1 MSERFGHLAVV
12 EDDQPANIAESFE
25 RIDLAAVLAGD
36 LKQPEP
42 TMLYRTG
49 DGIRSALLYTGMVNG
64 IHGDSG
70 TGKSWI
76 SIAAM
81 AERFHAAEN
90 VMLLDLEDT
99 PESVLSRLI
108 MVGITHDQIVQHLDY
123 RRPTEPFGPFEMADL
138 LATIETDNVSLVVID
153 SLGEA
158 FGTEGINEDKDA
170 EVGPWL
176 RRVAR
181 PLANAGPAV
190 LLIDHST
197 KSKDGQQLHPS
208 GSKRKRAA
216 IGGASY
222 LIEAVTPFVKGGD
235 GRLRVILAKDRHG
248 TYRRGEHVAWLDMN
262 TAFDGTVTLELVAPA
277 QIEETPQSEILE
289 TQILKQLR
297 ERGPLSRNMLLSAV
311 RDAGARTGTTPF
323 SDAVNIMVL
332 KGDVL
337 ESSGPRGAKVIAV
350 NDRAVAA

>member
-1 MSERFGHLAVV
+1 MSERFGPLATV
-12 EDDQPANIAESFE
+12 EDDQPTNIAESFE

-42 TMLYRTG
+42 TLLYRYG
-49 DGIRSALLYTGMVNG
+49 DDIRSALIYEAMVNG
-64 IHGDSG
+64 VHGDSG

-76 SIAAM
+76 AVAAM
-81 AERFHAAEN
+81 KERMAVGEN
-90 VMLLDLEDT
+90 VMLFDLEDT

-108 MVGITHDQIVQHLDY
+108 LIGVTHDQIVQHLDY
-123 RRPTEPFGPFEMADL
+123 RRPTEPFGPFEMAEL
-138 LATIETDNVSLVVID
+138 LATIKTDNVRLVVID

-158 FGTEGINEDKDA
+158 FGTEGINEDRDN

-176 RRVAR
+176 RAVAR
-181 PLANAGPAV
+181 PLADAGPAV

-222 LIEAVTPFVKGGD
+222 LIESVTPFVKGGS
-235 GRLRVILAKDRHG
+235 GRLRVICAKDRHG

-262 TAFDGTVTLELVAPA
+262 TAPDDTVTLELIAPA
-277 QIEETPQSEILE
+277 PKTEDHGEILE
-289 TQILKQLR
+289 TLIVQQLG

-311 RDAGARTGTTPF
+311 RDGGAKIGSTPF
-323 SDAVNIMVL
+323 TDAVNIMVL
-332 KGDVL
+332 KGAVS
-337 ESSGPRGAKVIAV
+337 ETNGPRGAKVIAV
-350 NDRAVAA
+350 IGQAVAA

>member
-1 MSERFGHLAVV
+1 MSERFGHLAAV
-12 EDDQPANIAESFE
+12 EDDQQANIAESFE

-42 TMLYRTG
+42 TMLFRYG
-49 DGIRSALLYTGMVNG
+49 DGIRSALLYAGMVNG
-64 IHGDSG
+64 VHGDSG

-76 SIAAM
+76 SIAAI

-90 VMLLDLEDT
+90 VILLDLEDT
-99 PESVLSRLI
+99 PESVLSRLR
-108 MVGITHDQIVQHLDY
+108 MVGITADQIVRHLDY
-123 RRPTEPFGPFEMADL
+123 RRPTEPFGPFEMAEL
-138 LATIETDNVSLVVID
+138 LTTIETDNVSLIVID

-176 RRVAR
+176 RSVAR
-181 PLANAGPAV
+181 PLADAGPAV

-235 GRLRVILAKDRHG
+235 GRLRVICAKDRHG
-248 TYRRGEHVAWLDMN
+248 TYRRGENVSWLDMN
-262 TAFDGTVTLELVAPA
+262 TAPDDTVTLELIAPA
-277 QIEETPQSEILE
+277 QIEETSHSEMIE
-289 TQILKQLR
+289 NRILKVLTGEAEMSKKALSAALR
-297 ERGPLSRNMLLSAV
+297 EAGLKARNETINDTVALMVHRGLIVERP
-311 RDAGARTGTTPF
+311 GARN
-323 SDAVNIMVL
+323 SMVL
-332 KGDVL
+332 SLTQK
-337 ESSGPRGAKVIAV
+337 
-350 NDRAVAA
+350 VAA